1 MIKIDEDNNLHITR
15 GDCSSDG
22 MNTIE
27 ISFDGY
33 TFKPEDKITF
43 VAMLK
48 KGFTKEE
55 VLRKEFKLSEIG
67 VQENVSQFDLTFTK
81 EETKKFELK
90 DKKTTFWYTVVLND
104 SITILGYD
112 EDGAKK
118 IYVYPGAEEEI

>member
-1 MIKIDEDNNLHITR
+1 MIKLDEDNNLHITR
-15 GDCSSDG
+15 GDCSFDR

-27 ISFDGY
+27 ISLDGY

-55 VLRKEFKLSEIG
+55 VLKKEFTLEEIG
-67 VQENVSQFDLTFTK
+67 IDEEVDQFDLSFTK
-81 EETKKFELK
+81 EETRKFELK
-90 DKKTTFWYTVVLND
+90 DKKVIFWYTVVLND
-104 SITILGYD
+104 SVTILGYD

-118 IYVYPGAEEEI
+118 IFVYPGAEEEI